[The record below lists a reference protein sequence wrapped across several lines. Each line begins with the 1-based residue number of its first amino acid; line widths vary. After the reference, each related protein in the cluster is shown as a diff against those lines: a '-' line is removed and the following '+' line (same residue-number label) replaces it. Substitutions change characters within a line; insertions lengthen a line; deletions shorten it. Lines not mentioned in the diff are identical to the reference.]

1 MIQPLSFFVK
11 KRYNKK
17 IMGQYAHRMGLKRD
31 IIRREFK
38 RKVRKE
44 IYEDEYDERIF

>member
-1 MIQPLSFFVK
+1 MK

-17 IMGQYAHRMGLKRD
+17 IMGQYAHCMGLKKKRD

>member
-1 MIQPLSFFVK
+1 M
-11 KRYNKK
+11 NKK
-17 IMGQYAHRMGLKRD
+17 TPEAKIIVALTQVEELSLKKKRD